1 MTRHTTML
9 LAGAGLWL
17 AATHAIAAES
27 YDNCTGFIDSL
38 PATIATQGV
47 WCLRQHLSTAIASGN
62 AITIATNNVT
72 IDCND
77 FKVGG
82 LAAGDTSQAI
92 GIQSLER
99 QNATVR
105 QCALRGF
112 RTGIQLFEGS
122 GHLVED
128 NLLDQ
133 NLRTGIAV
141 LSADGSRVQRNRVN
155 NTGGAPG
162 VPQVEGI
169 VVSGDAIDN
178 TVDGVFSDA
187 ASPSIAGIRM
197 TGASSEAR
205 GNQVRNLLGTGGFA
219 TGIQVT
225 APQATLRENMLAAPA
240 TTNGTGINVSAEP
253 AFCIG
258 NIATGFST
266 GFLNCRD
273 VGGNDSL

>member
-128 NLLDQ
+128 NRLDN
-133 NLRTGIAV
+133 NLYVGIRVTGEGN
-141 LSADGSRVQRNRVN
+141 LVQRNRVFD
-155 NTGGAPG
+155 TGGYPAPES
-162 VPQVEGI
+162 QHEIHGI
-169 VVSGDAIDN
+169 HVNADVIDN
-178 TVDGVFSDA
+178 VVDGVFGTNA
-187 ASPSIAGIRM
+187 YSIAVGIEGDGPGTVIHGNRVRGVVVPENSFRYAVGIDGPGD
-197 TGASSEAR
+197 TGRIE
-205 GNQVRNLLGTGGFA
+205 GNHVHGGGSGW
-219 TGIQVT
+219 GIE
-225 APQATLRENMLAAPA
+225 R
-240 TTNGTGINVSAEP
+240 
-253 AFCIG
+253 
-258 NIATGFST
+258 
-266 GFLNCRD
+266 GFLCANNSVTNVYTPYAVCTHS
-273 VGGNDSL
+273 VGNVPE